1 MKYFFTI
8 TLLVLLSLSCE
19 EGTETV
25 TKQPTE
31 VEENAIE
38 TVIDLTSH
46 LEYRYIDTNDTTISR
61 EIVTTEDS
69 KDIYTIVLND
79 YSYDDEYYG
88 TTTISGYMIMIYQE
102 EITEESS
109 DYSYYVISDL
119 NHSGTP
125 YSSVQS
131 SMTLQYSEPNAIDA
145 QIELRITGTATV
157 DSNLLQLNIIR
168 D

>member
-1 MKYFFTI
+1 M
-8 TLLVLLSLSCE
+8 LLVLLSFSCE

-25 TKQPTE
+25 TEQPTE
-31 VEENAIE
+31 VEKNAIE

-46 LEYRYIDTNDTTISR
+46 LEYTNIETNGLTISR
-61 EIVTTEDS
+61 EKVTTEDY
-69 KDIYTIVLND
+69 KDIYTIVLNN
-79 YSYDDEYYG
+79 YSYDDEYYEA
-88 TTTISGYMIMIYQE
+88 TTISGYMIMIYQE
-102 EITEESS
+102 EITEASS

-145 QIELRITGTATV
+145 QIELRVTGTAIV

-168 D
+168 N